1 MEESKLFNICLVLS
15 MIGLLFLTLY
25 SENLELK
32 ETPIKDIN
40 YKLMDQRIKTSG
52 IINRISETSGLYFIN
67 LKDDTSN
74 IDVVV
79 FKKESIAIKKGIFI
93 SIEGSVSEYE
103 NKTEIIAKRI
113 TLK

>member
-1 MEESKLFNICLVLS
+1 MEESKLFSICLVLS
-15 MIGLLFLTLY
+15 ILGLFFLALY
-25 SENLELK
+25 SETIELK

-40 YKLMDQRIKTSG
+40 YKLMDLRIKTSG

-67 LKDDTSN
+67 LKDNTSD

-79 FKKESIAIKKGIFI
+79 FKKENITIKKGISI
-93 SIEGSVSEYE
+93 SVEGSVSEYE
-103 NKTEIIAKRI
+103 NKTEIITKRI